1 MECSNLLS
9 GVATVASTGVDVKIR
24 AVIFSDRLCGN
35 VFFVSEL
42 VVIVDRLFTHA
53 KQITP
58 FDSGR

>member
-1 MECSNLLS
+1 MDCSNLS
-9 GVATVASTGVDVKIR
+9 GVATVASTSVDKIR

-42 VVIVDRLFTHA
+42 VVIVDRLLTHA